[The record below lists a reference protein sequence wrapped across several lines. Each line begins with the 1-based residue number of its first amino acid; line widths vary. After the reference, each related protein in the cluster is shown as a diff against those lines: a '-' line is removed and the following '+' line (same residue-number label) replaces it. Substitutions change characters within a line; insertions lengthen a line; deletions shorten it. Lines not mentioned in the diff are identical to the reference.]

1 MAKLYFRYGA
11 MGSSKTAN
19 ILMVRYNYL
28 EKGLKPLLLKP
39 SIDVRDGQNIVKSR
53 MGLDAP
59 CELFEDF
66 RRMSNEE
73 ISEYHAILV
82 DEAQF
87 LLAEDVDYLTEIV
100 DELDKPV
107 LCYGLKTDFT
117 GHLFEGSKRLLE
129 LADIIEEVP
138 TVCWCGR
145 RAHFNARFDE
155 AGRVLHHGEQV
166 VMGANEQYTSLCRKH
181 YKEGKIR
188 P

>member
-28 EKGLKPLLLKP
+28 EKGLRPLLVKP
-39 SIDVRDGQNIVKSR
+39 GIDTRYGERVVRSR
-53 MGLDAP
+53 MGLSAE
-59 CELFEDF
+59 CILFSELRHMPEKDLKW
-66 RRMSNEE
+66 
-73 ISEYHAILV
+73 YDAILV
-82 DEAQF
+82 DEVQF
-87 LLAEDVDYLTEIV
+87 LGAEDVDFLTDIV
-100 DELDKPV
+100 DELGIPV

-117 GHLFEGSKRLLE
+117 GHLFEGSRRLLE
-129 LADIIEEVP
+129 VAEVIEEVP

-145 RAHFNARFDE
+145 RATFNARFDE
-155 AGRVLHHGEQV
+155 QGRMLREGEQV
-166 VMGANEQYTSLCRKH
+166 VMGANEQYTSLCRRH